1 MLKRRN
7 SSLPKK
13 QFEEFYVGPK
23 VGRANRLMSDIP
35 EAAGQGFVFA
45 VDLGGTH
52 LRIGLVDDA
61 GKIHQQLKRQT
72 PKDDSPYAVVDALAH
87 VADEWRNGDRAP
99 IVAASLMVPGAVN
112 SAQSIVLQAPN
123 LPSLLNFELKAALQD
138 RLRWPVVLENDAN
151 AAAMG
156 EMWMG
161 AARGCRDVVSV
172 TLGTG
177 VGGGVVLGGQLWR
190 GAHGAA
196 GEIGHTTVDPFGGLK
211 CKCGNTGCL
220 ELFASAT
227 AIVRMTREGRSEF
240 PQTMLTCEEL
250 TAEKVYEAGRKGD
263 ELALSVFKRCG
274 KYLGVG
280 LANLMSLID
289 PEIIVISGGVVN
301 GWDLFAPDMYRE
313 VSERAFRATAQ
324 QVRIAR
330 AECGDNAG
338 LLGAARLAFDEMAR
352 S

>member
-1 MLKRRN
+1 
-7 SSLPKK
+7 
-13 QFEEFYVGPK
+13 
-23 VGRANRLMSDIP
+23 MSDIS

-61 GKIHQQLKRQT
+61 GKIHRQVKCQT
-72 PKDDSPYAVVDALAH
+72 PRDDSPYAVVNALAQ
-87 VADEWRNGDRAP
+87 VADEWRGSDGCP
-99 IVAASLMVPGAVN
+99 ILAASLMVPGAVN
-112 SAQSIVLQAPN
+112 SEQSIVLQAPN

-138 RLRWPVVLENDAN
+138 RLGWPVVLENDAN

-161 AARGCRDVVSV
+161 AARGCVDVVSV

-177 VGGGVVLGGQLWR
+177 VGGGVVLDGKLWR

-227 AIVRMTREGRSEF
+227 AIVRMARESLSRF
-240 PQTMLTCEEL
+240 PKTTL
-250 TAEKVYEAGRKGD
+250 TAEGLTAQKVYEAGISGD
-263 ELALSVFKRCG
+263 EDVL
-274 KYLGVG
+274 
-280 LANLMSLID
+280 
-289 PEIIVISGGVVN
+289 
-301 GWDLFAPDMYRE
+301 
-313 VSERAFRATAQ
+313 
-324 QVRIAR
+324 
-330 AECGDNAG
+330 
-338 LLGAARLAFDEMAR
+338 
-352 S
+352 